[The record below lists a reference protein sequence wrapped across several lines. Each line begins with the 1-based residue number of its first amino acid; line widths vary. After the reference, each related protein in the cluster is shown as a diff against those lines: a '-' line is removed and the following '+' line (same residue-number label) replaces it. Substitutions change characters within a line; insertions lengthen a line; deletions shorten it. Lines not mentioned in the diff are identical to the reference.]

1 MPRPSEE
8 HMSEQN
14 AESGNARPKQDA
26 LTTRQAAYVAHR
38 LTGLSQK
45 TAADKIGIATRT
57 ARTWETLPAVQAAL
71 RAGQDDLISEATATA
86 TALLRPALVKLMAL
100 GDDVEAPA
108 TARVSALRAVADL
121 ALKLREVDDVA
132 QRLSDVER
140 RLDEHSPQTG
150 PGGITLVA

>member
-1 MPRPSEE
+1 MPRPSE

-57 ARTWETLPAVQAAL
+57 ARTWEGLPQVRAAL
-71 RAGQDDLISEATATA
+71 KAGQDELIGEATATA

-100 GDDVEAPA
+100 GDDTEAPA

-121 ALKLREVDDVA
+121 ALKLGEVDDVA

-140 RLDEHSPQTG
+140 RLDEHSPQAG
-150 PGGITLVA
+150 AGGITLVA